1 MFYCL
6 DVSPPKREASL
17 EKFSYAAYEVAKRI
31 SLLIFF
37 RSFIAVTS
45 ALLKFPDLLI
55 QWDVKGPVDKNIHRH
70 AIAQKRF

>member
-37 RSFIAVTS
+37 S
-45 ALLKFPDLLI
+45 LI
-55 QWDVKGPVDKNIHRH
+55 YRRNFST
-70 AIAQKRF
+70 AQVS